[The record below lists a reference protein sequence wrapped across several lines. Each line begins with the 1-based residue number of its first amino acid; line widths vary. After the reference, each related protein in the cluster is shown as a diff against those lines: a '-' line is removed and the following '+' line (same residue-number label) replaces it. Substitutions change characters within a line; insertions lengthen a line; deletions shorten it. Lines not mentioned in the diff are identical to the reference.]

1 MVKYNFYR
9 ILKKSFILHF
19 LNNETFCPTF
29 CQKAS
34 AAEAEAE
41 GKKASAFG
49 RLFGLR
55 STPEN
60 FYLK

>member
-41 GKKASAFG
+41 GIS
-49 RLFGLR
+49 LR
-55 STPEN
+55 STPDFFIN
-60 FYLK
+60 LPLS